1 MKYDPN
7 NERQSLEIVE
17 SWHHLMKAQ
26 VWKVYQRV
34 LKEEL
39 SAEQLKIPI
48 IAQNIERFGYYD
60 IARPLWE
67 EQTLDVLDFL
77 WNSGM

>member
-17 SWHHLMKAQ
+17 SRHHLMKNKEMQ
-26 VWKVYQRV
+26 IWKVYQRV

-48 IAQNIERFGYYD
+48 IG
-60 IARPLWE
+60 
-67 EQTLDVLDFL
+67 
-77 WNSGM
+77 G